1 MQSCWVLYTSFAMP
15 MVGSKDDELIQ
26 NDDFGLRGFTEMVQN
41 NYGDADD
48 QKASTELEQ
57 SEDGQLIGAD
67 GLVDLERLR
76 IRESESR
83 AEAVREEEA
92 TESDIALQ
100 HAVAQFFT
108 QQYNEQ
114 AQAHAVGVGA
124 AAAAAAHAAA
134 AAANGGGG
142 SE

>member
-1 MQSCWVLYTSFAMP
+1 MP

-41 NYGDADD
+41 NYGDADSQ
-48 QKASTELEQ
+48 QKAPEQLEQ
-57 SEDGQLIGAD
+57 PDDAGLVMAD
-67 GLVDLERLR
+67 GLVDLERLK
-76 IRESESR
+76 IRESEHSR
-83 AEAVREEEA
+83 AEAVREEEH
-92 TESDIALQ
+92 TEDDIALQ

-114 AQAHAVGVGA
+114 AQAHAAHAAAGA

-134 AAANGGGG
+134 
-142 SE
+142 